1 MLQKCNADSRAETG
15 FDNLV
20 LAGQAASAAT
30 VAGSIDTDAHLRA
43 TLNVYGNAIASAIG
57 PPSTN
62 ARRHNDALIAAGT
75 GTSLPV
81 NVPYSE
87 AKYFTAGALG
97 NGAGAGDM
105 AIKIKLNL
113 GYVCGSSG
121 QGWVGQTTPTQT
133 DTTLKPIETAASGV
147 CRSVRTA

>member
-1 MLQKCNADSRAETG
+1 MLQKCNAESRAETG

-81 NVPYSE
+81 NVPYNE
-87 AKYFTAGALG
+87 AKVFSLRVVLRVPEMITSARDTVAFYQYSRQHAHLLG
-97 NGAGAGDM
+97 MQKRKCSEHSSPDS
-105 AIKIKLNL
+105 
-113 GYVCGSSG
+113 GSH
-121 QGWVGQTTPTQT
+121 V
-133 DTTLKPIETAASGV
+133 L
-147 CRSVRTA
+147 RSLPDGRL